1 MSFSRYHLVHPE
13 MGLKKGLLI
22 VIEGID
28 GAGKSTQARI
38 LLRKLKSLGHNAV
51 AFREPTRGKWG
62 REIKK
67 LAKRS
72 GSVSPEEELALF
84 IRDRKENVEK
94 SLKPALLT
102 KKIVVL
108 DRYYYSTIAYQGA
121 KGIDPA
127 RIKRLNEKFAVKPD
141 MVIILDIDAGKGLA
155 RIHNRTRKD
164 LLFERKAYLVKVRK
178 IFKSF
183 QGRKFIHIDAS
194 RSRKE
199 ISAEILAH
207 VQRLLLY

>member
-1 MSFSRYHLVHPE
+1 MS
-13 MGLKKGLLI
+13 LKKGLLI

-38 LLRKLKSLGHNAV
+38 LLRKLKSLGYNAV
-51 AFREPTRGKWG
+51 TFREPTRGKSG

-72 GSVSPEEELALF
+72 GSLSPEEELALF
-84 IRDRKENVEK
+84 IKDREENVEK
-94 SLKPALLT
+94 NLRPALSQ
-102 KKIVVL
+102 KKIVIL

-127 RIKRLNEKFAVKPD
+127 RIRRLNEKFAVKPD
-141 MVIILDIDAGKGLA
+141 LVFILDIEAGKGLA
-155 RIHNRTRKD
+155 RIHNRKRKD
-164 LLFERKAYLVKVRK
+164 LLFEKRGYLVRVGK
-178 IFKSF
+178 IFKGF

-194 RSRKE
+194 RPRKD
-199 ISAEILAH
+199 ISAEILARVH
-207 VQRLLLY
+207 QLLKS